1 MTDEHQRE
9 TAPGEEAGPVSPQE
23 VESAGRTC
31 LVILFLAAVLLLV
44 ACGGLA
50 TRWLFTS

>member
-9 TAPGEEAGPVSPQE
+9 TGLAEEAGPVSPRE

-50 TRWLFTS
+50 TRWLLAS